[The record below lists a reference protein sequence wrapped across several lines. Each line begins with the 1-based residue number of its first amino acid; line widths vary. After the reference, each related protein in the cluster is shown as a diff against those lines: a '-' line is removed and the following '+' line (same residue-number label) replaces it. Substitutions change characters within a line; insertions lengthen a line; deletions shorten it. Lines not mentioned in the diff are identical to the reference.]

1 MKPTLEDVVR
11 PDMVVGGYRIEKK
24 LGAGG
29 FGKVFLAWRDGSPCA
44 LKFIH
49 LESVGEWG
57 WRELFIMLRH
67 QFSGVV
73 KLLSHFKWLEEKPE
87 YLVLVMEYVPGV
99 TLYQWARDNN
109 PCARELV
116 EMLLPIARALKE
128 VHAEN
133 VLHRDLKGDNV
144 LVHEADGAPVVVD
157 FGAGTMPGVPRVTG
171 ALAPANLRYR
181 SPEAVAFFLREDRK
195 RGESYDYSVRDELY
209 SLGVILYVLATDVYP
224 FNGPDDELMGEIL
237 AGNPKPPHVRNSRVP
252 RPLSELCLRLLARE
266 PHARVPNAEAL
277 CVALEKLLEVAKAD
291 PRWEIALCYGWT
303 VDGRTTED
311 EPERVGH
318 DSQAWLRRWIRQKP
332 KRGRP
337 PAPPAPAEPLAP
349 VEPAAPPAVPPEV
362 VYPAPVEPA
371 APPAVPSAAPGL
383 STASPIPTLRDR
395 VRQVAPV
402 LVVVVVGLV
411 VAVGLG
417 HVFGQFQPPPSIPT
431 PVQPVLTPPV
441 PAEFSFDGPTP
452 WAMHVHEVAPPWK
465 PPEADT
471 GAAPSKADTSAPV
484 TTMTLSSGTTR
495 MKKKKAPGSQAAKK
509 GNGSNVLLA
518 VAAATA
524 SMACPGVQVRK
535 EPAPQACPAGAVE
548 TMTHQLG
555 LRLGERHGA
564 HMPGAQ
570 FHSSEPVPVKEG
582 PVSLELVGAWEVGPQ
597 AEFRGGRVVLPHGT
611 RLSGLLCIG
620 EKRVYGRITQAVAP
634 NGDTFTVCMELIG
647 QFDDERGVEIKSDG
661 GAIKVHP
668 RVEVKTVDRFE

>member
-11 PDMVVGGYRIEKK
+11 RDMVVGGYRIEKK

-73 KLLSHFKWLEEKPE
+73 KLLSHFKWPEEEKSE

-144 LVHEADGAPVVVD
+144 LVHEADGAPVLVD
-157 FGAGTMPGVPRVTG
+157 FGAGAMPGVPRVTG

-181 SPEAVAFFLREDRK
+181 SPEAVAFFLRENRK
-195 RGESYDYSVRDELY
+195 RGESYDYSVKDDLY
-209 SLGVILYVLATDVYP
+209 ALGVILYVLATDVYP
-224 FNGPDDELMGEIL
+224 FNGPDDELLGEIL
-237 AGNPKPPHVRNSRVP
+237 AGETKPPHVRNSRVP
-252 RPLSELCLRLLARE
+252 RALSELCLRLLAKAN
-266 PHARVPNAEAL
+266 ARVPDAEAL
-277 CVALEKLLEVAKAD
+277 CVALEKLLEEAKAD
-291 PRWEIALCYGWT
+291 PRRWEMTLCYGWT

-311 EPERVGH
+311 APELVGH

-337 PAPPAPAEPLAP
+337 PAPPAPPVVAP
-349 VEPAAPPAVPPEV
+349 APPEV
-362 VYPAPVEPA
+362 PAPSVVAP
-371 APPAVPSAAPGL
+371 APPESP
-383 STASPIPTLRDR
+383 TASTVSMLHTR
-395 VRQVAPV
+395 VRRAAPV
-402 LVVVVVGLV
+402 LMAVVGLAV
-411 VAVGLG
+411 VGLG
-417 HVFGQFQPPPSIPT
+417 LAHVLGQLQPPPSTPT
-431 PVQPVLTPPV
+431 PGQPVLTPPV
-441 PAEFSFDGPTP
+441 PAESSFDGPTP
-452 WAMHVHEVAPPWK
+452 WATHVHEVAPPWK
-465 PPEADT
+465 PPEADA
-471 GAAPSKADTSAPV
+471 GAAPPKADTPAPV
-484 TTMTLSSGTTR
+484 TTVTLSSGTTR
-495 MKKKKAPGSQAAKK
+495 MKKKAPGSQAEKK
-509 GNGSNVLLA
+509 GNGSTGANVLLA
-518 VAAATA
+518 VAAAA
-524 SMACPGVQVRK
+524 NMACPGAQVRK

-548 TMTHQLG
+548 TMTRQLG

-564 HMPGAQ
+564 GMPGEK
-570 FHSSEPVPVKEG
+570 HGSSEPVPVKAG
-582 PVSLELVGAWEVGPQ
+582 PISVELAGDWDVGTDAM
-597 AEFRGGRVVLPHGT
+597 GRDGRTALPNGT
-611 RLSGLLCIG
+611 RLTGQLCIG
-620 EKRVYGRITQAVAP
+620 EKRVYGRITQAVTP
-634 NGDTFTVCMELIG
+634 TGDRFTVCMELIG
-647 QFDDERGVEIKSDG
+647 QFDEERGLEIESDG

-668 RVEVKTVDRFE
+668 RVEVKTVERFE